1 MSDGQSKNEPEAPLK
16 PDSAVDSTAE
26 ERAADDSKAVGRGVR
41 SAWQFPLIGV
51 SLLAILAALVQ
62 RGVDSTPVADPAA
75 DLAMARQAVD
85 VGDLDR
91 AAEHLL
97 AAEPHLA
104 ENVSLLGEYHL
115 LVADHRANSV
125 SPVVSAPVNQAAQVF
140 QAYERAEQDGISLDL
155 SRRFV
160 MAKARLAAGEE
171 ADALERLDRIS
182 VELEAIDDLARLS
195 VANRLRHDLRR
206 RAIETSLAAGA
217 SVSEVRRDVDLLLAE
232 SPGIEIDAWA
242 VLLDARLRLSDGSV
256 ENLVRDLGL
265 AMHRLEGRTSDR
277 EDPLASIDWA
287 GLWVVLGHAYREELG
302 LPDRSAECYRI
313 ALDRLRAT
321 GRIAAEAS
329 LSLGDLEIEYA
340 LGEMNRGI
348 FATDLADA
356 TSRFQA
362 VLGITDATLEQ
373 KVLAQAG
380 LMHLE
385 VLRHDHLA
393 AIEGM
398 ARLAV
403 LVEAIGTGLGVAR
416 DRAIQV
422 ALEGAERSAKS
433 AFEAEVFEAVTLH
446 DATADYAIFIHRH
459 GGTPADR
466 RRGLEFLATARERA
480 AGLILRPYL
489 EGDDPRVEKAIEF
502 VPVEV
507 RLEAARR
514 FAAAAEAMDEVE
526 MELQGED
533 RDRFLVLW
541 RAATLHDKAGA
552 VQPALSRYVRFVES
566 QSPAARL
573 WPEAVYRVA
582 AAHHSLRSLPEAE
595 AWYRRLLEQMGA
607 ARDEVSEFTTR
618 ARVGLARVL
627 MELGGESAIPEAES
641 LLNHVLSGTAR
652 DAIEP
657 RVPEY
662 RLALL
667 QLVRLLGETARWQ
680 DQAGRGNEWL
690 ERYPGDPRW
699 GELAARTGAALLR
712 HADEIRRL
720 AMVEAAA
727 ANPSLASAVEEERV
741 RALSLAGFRLEDAIR
756 DLGGRTAAGLD
767 PLESRL
773 LRSAYLHRGIVADD
787 RGDHAA
793 AIRLHRDTEQRFA
806 GEPVAIA
813 ALICMADVA
822 DRTGDRL
829 VAAEATRRARKRL
842 QHLHRESPGL
852 ASPIESLGPELF
864 VGAGEETLSR
874 WLSAFPPGVG
884 VAVGVEEDQ

>member
-1 MSDGQSKNEPEAPLK
+1 MLDGLPENEPEAPVN
-16 PDSAVDSTAE
+16 PDSAVDSTVDEAVAE
-26 ERAADDSKAVGRGVR
+26 DSKSTGRGLG
-41 SAWQFPLIGV
+41 SAWQFPLIGISV
-51 SLLAILAALVQ
+51 LAILAALVQ
-62 RGVDSTPVADPAA
+62 RGVDSTPPPDPAA
-75 DLAMARQAVD
+75 ELAFARQAVD
-85 VGDLDR
+85 AGDLER
-91 AAEHLL
+91 AAGHLL
-97 AAEPHLA
+97 AAEPHLS
-104 ENVSLLGEYHL
+104 ENASLLGEYHL

-125 SPVVSAPVNQAAQVF
+125 APVVTAPANQAAQVF
-140 QAYERAEQDGISLDL
+140 EAYERAEQDGVSLDL
-155 SRRFV
+155 PRRFV
-160 MAKARLAAGEE
+160 MAKALMAAGE
-171 ADALERLDRIS
+171 DVSALRRLDAVS
-182 VELEAIDDLARLS
+182 VEFEANQDAVGLS
-195 VANRLRHDLRR
+195 AVNRLRHDLRR
-206 RAIETSLAAGA
+206 RAIETALAAGTPVA
-217 SVSEVRRDVDLLLAE
+217 EVRRDVDLLLAE
-232 SPGIEIDAWA
+232 SPGLEIDAWA
-242 VLLDARLRLSDGSV
+242 VLLDARLRLAEGSA
-256 ENLVRDLGL
+256 EGLVRDLGL
-265 AMHRLEGRTSDR
+265 AMHRLEGRVSDR
-277 EDPLASIDWA
+277 EDPMASIDWP

-313 ALDRLRAT
+313 ALDRLRAV

-329 LSLGDLEIEYA
+329 LALGDLEVEHAI
-340 LGEMNRGI
+340 GEMGGGI
-348 FATDLADA
+348 YATDLAEA
-356 TSRFQA
+356 TSRFEA
-362 VLGITDATLEQ
+362 VLGIGDATLEQ
-373 KVLAQAG
+373 KILAEAG
-380 LMHLE
+380 LMYVD

-393 AIEGM
+393 AIKVM
-398 ARLAV
+398 SRLAA
-403 LVEAIGTGLGVAR
+403 LVEATGTAAGRAR
-416 DRAIQV
+416 DRAIEIV
-422 ALEGAERSAKS
+422 LKGADRSAKS
-433 AFEAEVFEAVTLH
+433 AFEAEPFDAVALH
-446 DATADYAIFIHRH
+446 DATADYAVFIRRH
-459 GGTPADR
+459 GGTAADR

-480 AGLILRPYL
+480 AGLILRPHL
-489 EGDDPRVEKAIEF
+489 GGDDPRVEKAVEL

-526 MELQGED
+526 RELDGDD

-552 VQPALSRYVRFVES
+552 VQPALARYVRFVES
-566 QSPAARL
+566 QSPEARL

-582 AAHHSLRSLPEAE
+582 AAHHSLRSLLDAE
-595 AWYRRLLEQMGA
+595 NWYRRLIEQMGS

-618 ARVGLARVL
+618 AKVGLARVL
-627 MELGGESAIPEAES
+627 MELGGESAVPEAES

-667 QLVRLLGETARWQ
+667 QLVRLLGENARWQ
-680 DQAGRGNEWL
+680 EQAGRGDEWL

-720 AMVEAAA
+720 ANTEAAV
-727 ANPSLASAVEEERV
+727 NPSLTSAVEEERL

-793 AIRLHRDTEQRFA
+793 AVRLHRDTEQRFA

-822 DRTGDRL
+822 DRAGDRK

-864 VGAGEETLSR
+864 IGAGEETLSR

-884 VAVGVEEDQ
+884 IAVGVEDQP